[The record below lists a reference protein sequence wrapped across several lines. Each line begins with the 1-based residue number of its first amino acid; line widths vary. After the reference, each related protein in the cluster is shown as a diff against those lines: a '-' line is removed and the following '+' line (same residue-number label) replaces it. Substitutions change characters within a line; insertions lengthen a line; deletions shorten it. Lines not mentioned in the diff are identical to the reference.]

1 MRACRN
7 FKTNRC
13 YHLISRIAHRAYF
26 LDEGE
31 RTRFVDFL
39 WRAADFSGVTVI
51 AYCVMTNHFHVAVYV
66 PDRIELPEEEV
77 LRRICVLYSG
87 ASLDGKLKEWKVAK
101 AEGAAALARLKAA
114 YCRRMFDASEFMK
127 TLKQHC
133 TMSFNGRH
141 GHVGTMWESRFLAR
155 VCEPEEIG
163 VLLKWSGYIDANP
176 VKAGLAVWPDGYRW
190 CSFAAACAGDPRAV
204 AGYDFIFCAMGRGW
218 EELRPLEETSV
229 RTALA
234 EIERRREESA
244 SLAAGLSVDAR
255 KRDIVV
261 ERRVRRFEAEL
272 PGRVPHLVARGSDK
286 VAFDLLRLLAE
297 GEMRP
302 AELRERLGV
311 ASRTYFTLR
320 YLSPLLADGYVEMSD
335 AAHPR
340 SPSLTYRLT
349 ALGRKTVGEA

>member
-1 MRACRN
+1 
-7 FKTNRC
+7 
-13 YHLISRIAHRAYF
+13 
-26 LDEGE
+26 
-31 RTRFVDFL
+31 
-39 WRAADFSGVTVI
+39 
-51 AYCVMTNHFHVAVYV
+51 MTNHFHVVVYV

-87 ASLDGKLKEWKVAK
+87 ASLDGKLKEWKDAK
-101 AEGAAALARLKAA
+101 AEGAAALARLMAA

-176 VKAGLAVWPDGYRW
+176 VKAGLAAWPDDYRW

-204 AGYDFIFCAMGRGW
+204 AGYDFIFCARGRGW

-244 SLAAGLSVDAR
+244 LLAAGLSVDAR

-272 PGRVPHLVARGSDK
+272 PSRVPHLVARGSDK

-335 AAHPR
+335 ASHPR

-349 ALGRKTVGEA
+349 ALGRKTVREA